1 MDLVLVSWCCR
12 HDRENITLLSTCD
25 PESSHGEDS
34 LIIEFE
40 VENAVW
46 EKELLIWVFGI
57 CSHRPSHSTQ
67 ALMAIFVTPEPVHA
81 ALQIPSMSD
90 PDASALI
97 IPKQTVVRFD
107 LIFVMKLLTHRL

>member
-12 HDRENITLLSTCD
+12 HDRENRTLLSTCD

-46 EKELLIWVFGI
+46 EKELLFG
-57 CSHRPSHSTQ
+57 SS
-67 ALMAIFVTPEPVHA
+67 AFVLTG
-81 ALQIPSMSD
+81 L
-90 PDASALI
+90 LI
-97 IPKQTVVRFD
+97 R
-107 LIFVMKLLTHRL
+107 RRR